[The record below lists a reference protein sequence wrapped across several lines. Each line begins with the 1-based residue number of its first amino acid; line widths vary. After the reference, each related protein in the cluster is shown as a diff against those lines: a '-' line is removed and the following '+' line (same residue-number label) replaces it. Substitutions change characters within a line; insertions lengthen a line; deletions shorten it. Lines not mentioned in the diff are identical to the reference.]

1 MNFDYY
7 GIYNFIL
14 VSLLSKK
21 EEGESITK
29 LESFLMTIGDL
40 ALKNDVSGY
49 IISLK
54 YLYNGF
60 L

>member
-21 EEGESITK
+21 EGESITK

-40 ALKNDVSGY
+40 ALKDDVSVY